1 MNKEMIHLIFVVVCC
16 IFIVLDL
23 DNRVKR
29 PSRLARAEWRGEKS
43 FSFLPSSIH
52 RALRSRFRM
61 DLHQT
66 LQQMREILAL
76 SLRGCFIFGREVK
89 AK

>member
-1 MNKEMIHLIFVVVCC
+1 MNKERIHSIFVVVCC